1 MVCPSTVDR
10 RLQSGLISAY
20 PIASSI
26 LVPQVPWTTILNGRS
41 RRGLAV
47 AAMRLRLL
55 VLRRNPHAAPNANE
69 RPMMMMRRLLF
80 RTIAT
85 CIVVAMVAAAV
96 AAAAALLLSIRC
108 SCRPSAP
115 QATMDDPALAAAA
128 TLL

>member
-1 MVCPSTVDR
+1 M
-10 RLQSGLISAY
+10 
-20 PIASSI
+20 
-26 LVPQVPWTTILNGRS
+26 LVGRS
-41 RRGLAV
+41 RRGFV
-47 AAMRLRLL
+47 AMRLLL
-55 VLRRNPHAAPNANE
+55 LRRNPHAAPNANE

-115 QATMDDPALAAAA
+115 QATMDDPALAAEWPTAA